1 MYKYQAVALKQVLI
15 VYVAG
20 TENIARPKKTLY
32 FFPGL
37 FFISFSYFGSFMVV
51 PGLRSYI
58 GFLGLGFSVDGV

>member
-32 FFPGL
+32 FFPRIILYKFFL
-37 FFISFSYFGSFMVV
+37 FWLIYGGSGVAVLYWVFGVGVFS
-51 PGLRSYI
+51 
-58 GFLGLGFSVDGV
+58 